1 MMMRS
6 KLLGAEARRALF
18 GAGAATLLVC
28 AAPEIFAADTPAP
41 NDQSELSEIVV
52 TAQSRTQLAQD
63 VPVPMQI
70 VTGKLIESLTATD
83 LSTMS
88 GYVPGLVVGGDQPTQ
103 PNYSLRG
110 IAVTD
115 FGIGTDSP
123 IGIYEDGVYAGKS
136 GGALLMF
143 NDIQRVE
150 VLKGPQGTLF
160 GRNSAGGAI
169 SIITNGPDFNNTAGD
184 VKVRFGNYG
193 ERYVDGMV
201 NIPITSD
208 LAFRVSFVDN
218 QSRGWLRDAGDGQY
232 YEKNDD
238 WGSRAQLA
246 WNGPDDT
253 LVNLSWEN
261 ERLNQPARPAIG
273 LVALPA
279 YPALPSTTPDTN
291 DYLDPRTAPVYNDTV
306 GNRETRS
313 FDGITLRVEHPF
325 SFGTLTSLSGYRHF
339 ETFNRESQDGTDRI
353 YLYFDDV
360 NMERNSSYSQEF
372 KLSGKNDVA
381 DWVGGLSYYYD
392 DAHQTSQLNF
402 YTDSIDTLLQN
413 TQGFQLYGPVS
424 AALQA
429 AGVPISLLGDPWSE
443 DMINHNIS
451 KSEAVYGDVIW
462 HLTDK
467 LNLTTGVRFTRDQ
480 KEFSWYNPERTA
492 TALDASLAELQAL
505 GVFSQF
511 GVPIQ
516 DFQQNIVFST
526 AISEAAPL
534 VASNKWTDTSPRAV
548 LDYKFTS
555 NVMAY
560 VSATRGYQA
569 GGYNFDDPGSHYE
582 PETVWSYEAGIK
594 SYFPDYRL
602 LVNGSVYYYK
612 YSNLQNLTLVSDAAS
627 GLPLYEVTIS
637 DQQATGM
644 ELETHWQPIDVLRF
658 DLSTAYID
666 QTYKDYVASDG
677 TNLSGQPVGE
687 PLWSLAGG
695 IDYTLRN
702 VAGGAV
708 DVDLRDAFRG
718 KTRCNADSV
727 AQGNCLVTPTFTV
740 GAATNRTDLR
750 IGWSSPTAPWTV
762 ALYSNN
768 LFDKRYVTS
777 LNNISTSTLGTPNAT
792 INAPRF
798 FGIELGAHF

>member
-1 MMMRS
+1 MMIRG
-6 KLLGAEARRALF
+6 KLLGAQARCALF

-28 AAPEIFAADTPAP
+28 ASAKVFAADTPTS
-41 NDQSELSEIVV
+41 DDESELGAIVV
-52 TAQSRTQLAQD
+52 TAQSRSQIVQD
-63 VPVPMQI
+63 VPIPIQI
-70 VTGKLIESLTATD
+70 VTGKLIESLAATD
-83 LSTMS
+83 LSKMD

-103 PNYSLRG
+103 PNYGLRG
-110 IAVTD
+110 IYVTD

-169 SIITNGPDFNNTAGD
+169 SIVTNAPDFKLEGNA
-184 VKVRFGNYG
+184 KVRFGNYG

-208 LAFRVSFVDN
+208 LAFRISFVDN

-238 WGSRAQLA
+238 WGSRAQLG
-246 WNGPDDT
+246 WNAPGDT
-253 LVNLSWEN
+253 VVNLTWEN

-273 LVALPA
+273 LVDLPA
-279 YPALPSTTPDTN
+279 APGLPSITPDTN

-306 GNRETRS
+306 GNRETRN

-325 SFGTLTSLSGYRHF
+325 SFGALTSISAYRHF
-339 ETFNRESQDGTDRI
+339 DTYNRESQDGTDRI

-360 NMERNSSYSQEF
+360 NIERNSSYSQEF

-381 DWVGGLSYYYD
+381 DWVGGVSYYYD

-402 YTDSIDTLLQN
+402 YTDSIDTLIQN
-413 TQGFQLYGPVS
+413 TQGFSLYGALS
-424 AALQA
+424 QALAANGL
-429 AGVPISLLGDPWSE
+429 PFTLLGDPWQE

-467 LNLTTGVRFTRDQ
+467 LNLTTGARFTRDQ
-480 KEFSWYNPERTA
+480 REFSWYNPMRTA
-492 TALDASLAELQAL
+492 TALDATLAQLQSLGILDALQ
-505 GVFSQF
+505 
-511 GVPIQ
+511 VPIQ
-516 DFQQNIVFST
+516 TFQQNIVFNT

-534 VASNKWTDTSPRAV
+534 VSSNKWTDTSPRAV
-548 LDYKFTS
+548 LDYKFTPD
-555 NVMAY
+555 VMAY

-582 PETVWSYEAGIK
+582 PEKVWSYEAGVK
-594 SYFPDYRL
+594 SYIPDYRL
-602 LVNGSVYYYK
+602 LFNASVYFYK
-612 YSNLQNLTLVSDAAS
+612 YTNLQSLTLVSDASS

-637 DQQATGM
+637 DQQAKGL
-644 ELETHWQPIDVLRF
+644 ELETHWQATDGLRAN
-658 DLSTAYID
+658 LAAAYID
-666 QTYKDYVASDG
+666 STYKDYVASDG
-677 TNLSGQPVGE
+677 TNLAGQPTGE

-695 IDYTLRN
+695 LDYTLRN

-708 DVDLRDAFRG
+708 DVNLQDAFRG
-718 KTRCNADSV
+718 KYRCNADSV
-727 AQGNCLVTPTFTV
+727 VQGNCLVTSTFRL

-750 IGWSSPTAPWTV
+750 IVWSSPAAPWTV

-768 LFDKRYVTS
+768 LFDKRYVTGIS
-777 LNNISTSTLGTPNAT
+777 NISTSTLGTPFAS

-798 FGIELGAHF
+798 WGVELGAHF